1 MAITHIVRETK
12 ESRQLAIVIEQIFE
26 RLSAKADR
34 LLFRLKVGLRLEAA

>member
-1 MAITHIVRETK
+1 MLLGPWINHVPVAPAVVTI
-12 ESRQLAIVIEQIFE
+12 E